1 MFYHTC
7 CISHDYVPMIYCM
20 YYCRVRVEKYLYGF
34 LCIRENHICQ
44 FGEFVFILQSNRKP
58 RTFSPRDQN
67 VQNYKRETSM
77 WIEELWLL
85 GLVEKEKETRKNIK
99 TLKIKEGSA
108 KWKVAKDVRD
118 TGNEIDLDHMQGMR
132 QILESKKASTIWDQ
146 LSQ

>member
-1 MFYHTC
+1 
-7 CISHDYVPMIYCM
+7 
-20 YYCRVRVEKYLYGF
+20 
-34 LCIRENHICQ
+34 
-44 FGEFVFILQSNRKP
+44 
-58 RTFSPRDQN
+58 
-67 VQNYKRETSM
+67 M

-108 KWKVAKDVRD
+108 KWKEAKDVRD